1 MNKLI
6 PKKNINYLC
15 VSRKFNSSF
24 TYYTHLIDITS
35 YIILSQEFKIIKNL
49 IMENVRVTRIE
60 SDKKLSYNNINDL
73 QNKDILDNG
82 DLSLL

>member
-15 VSRKFNSSF
+15 ISRKFNSSF
-24 TYYTHLIDITS
+24 TYFTNLIDITS

-49 IMENVRVTRIE
+49 IMENVRVTKIE
-60 SDKKLSYNNINDL
+60 SDNKLSYNDINAF
-73 QNKDILDNG
+73 QNKDIMDNG
-82 DLSLL
+82 NLSLL

>member
-1 MNKLI
+1 
-6 PKKNINYLC
+6 
-15 VSRKFNSSF
+15 
-24 TYYTHLIDITS
+24 
-35 YIILSQEFKIIKNL
+35 
-49 IMENVRVTRIE
+49 MENVRITRIE